1 MAFYRERGLKELT
14 SEVTHEGVGIGGGFI
29 VGGVVGRQVEKMLF
43 KTPVT
48 DMSPISSKVLAW
60 LANNG
65 AKGAVYLL
73 AKHYD
78 AGSEFAKEATK
89 ALAGSIVYDTVLRVA
104 NHGYNPA
111 DVSLAGYRILGSEAG
126 MEPEKVQ
133 KLVQENTLLRTELN
147 KALRRLAGVNTS
159 PQINASPYRARER
172 FAGNIP
178 GSEPW
183 GGNPDMPGQIRYG
196 GPPSP
201 AVAERQRKYGAMP
214 TSADVLERERRYGAM
229 TFQQDPVKT
238 ERQRRFGSMEEMGFK
253 PDAKDTSVAKMFNM
267 Q

>member
-14 SEVTHEGVGIGGGFI
+14 TEVTHEGVGIGGGFI
-29 VGGVVGRQVEKMLF
+29 VGGLVGRQVENILF

-48 DMSPISSKVLAW
+48 ASSTISSKLLAW

-73 AKHYD
+73 AKKYD
-78 AGSEFAKEATK
+78 ADSPFAKEATK

-111 DVSLAGYRILGSEAG
+111 EVALAGYRILGTETG

-133 KLVQENTLLRTELN
+133 RLVQENTLLRTELN
-147 KALRRLAGVNTS
+147 KALQRLAGIPENVRS
-159 PQINASPYRARER
+159 PVYPPARETLV
-172 FAGNIP
+172 AP
-178 GSEPW
+178 
-183 GGNPDMPGQIRYG
+183 PDSSADFRYG
-196 GPPSP
+196 GAPSP
-201 AVAERQRKYGAMP
+201 AVAERQRRYGAMPTTADVLERQRKYGAMP
-214 TSADVLERERRYGAM
+214 TQGLPFEQHPE
-229 TFQQDPVKT
+229 KT
-238 ERQRRFGSMEEMGFK
+238 ERQRRFGSMMEKMGFT

>member
-14 SEVTHEGVGIGGGFI
+14 TEVTHEGVGIGGGFI
-29 VGGVVGRQVEKMLF
+29 VGGMFGRQVENMLF

-48 DMSPISSKVLAW
+48 SSSPISSKLLAW

-65 AKGAVYLL
+65 TKGAIYLL
-73 AKHYD
+73 AKRYD
-78 AGSEFAKEATK
+78 AGSPFAKEATK

-111 DVSLAGYRILGSEAG
+111 DVALAGYRILGNEAG
-126 MEPEKVQ
+126 MAPEKVQ

-147 KALRRLAGVNTS
+147 KALQRLAGIDS
-159 PQINASPYRARER
+159 APGRYRPAER
-172 FAGNIP
+172 FAGEVP

-183 GGNPDMPGQIRYG
+183 GANPDMPGGIRYG
-196 GPPSP
+196 GAPSP
-201 AVAERQRKYGAMP
+201 AVAERQRQYGAMPVPAKVLERQRRYAQMPYEQNPEKTVRQRKYGAM
-214 TSADVLERERRYGAM
+214 E
-229 TFQQDPVKT
+229 Q
-238 ERQRRFGSMEEMGFK
+238 MGFK
-253 PDAKDTSVAKMFNM
+253 PDSKDTSVAKMFNM